1 MKNYL
6 KNKNF
11 IPRNYVEN
19 SENIKN
25 KGNRKGVI
33 YLIIINLFILP
44 VTIERVFE
52 KEKPKEIEVAK
63 PIEQEVSKESII
75 KWINEIDKDVEEL
88 TVKNNSGTMMI
99 KSIEKL
105 YSLEEK
111 ESMSIDNITQN
122 EKKYYILG
130 ITRNEKS
137 EK

>member
-1 MKNYL
+1 ML
-6 KNKNF
+6 KIQN
-11 IPRNYVEN
+11 
-19 SENIKN
+19 NIKN

-33 YLIIINLFILP
+33 YLIIINIFILP

-63 PIEQEVSKESII
+63 PIEQEISKESII

-88 TVKNNSGTMMI
+88 TVKNNSGIMMI

-111 ESMSIDNITQN
+111 ESISIDNITQN

-130 ITRNEKS
+130 ITRNEKG

>member
-25 KGNRKGVI
+25 KGNRRGVI
-33 YLIIINLFILP
+33 YLIIINIFILP

-52 KEKPKEIEVAK
+52 KEKPKEIEIAK

-111 ESMSIDNITQN
+111 ESISIDNITQN
-122 EKKYYILG
+122 EKKYYILE
-130 ITRNEKS
+130 ITRNDKGEK
-137 EK
+137 

>member
-33 YLIIINLFILP
+33 YLIIINLFIIP

-130 ITRNEKS
+130 ITRNEKG

>member
-33 YLIIINLFILP
+33 YLIIINLFVIP

-52 KEKPKEIEVAK
+52 KEKPKEIEVDK

-130 ITRNEKS
+130 ITRNEKG

>member
-33 YLIIINLFILP
+33 YLIIINLFIIP

-105 YSLEEK
+105 YSLEER
-111 ESMSIDNITQN
+111 ESMAIDNITQN

-130 ITRNEKS
+130 ITRNEKG